1 MSVSVSDELQLFAQE
16 IQSFLS
22 PNFLR
27 DLARDIGFVQRTSKY
42 QEKDLVALCVWMSQ
56 NVAKTSLNQLCSCL
70 EASTEVLISPEGLNQ
85 RFNATAVQFLRQVL
99 AELLHQKLSST
110 KLLTSPH
117 TSIFKRIRILDST
130 AFQLPYVFSSVY
142 PGAGGCSHT
151 AGVKIQLEY
160 DLLSGQFLHIH
171 TGPGKQHDRTYGSLC
186 APTVTANDLCIRDL
200 GYFHLKDLQHI
211 QDKKAYYISRIKSNT
226 RIYQKNPTPDYFQD
240 GRIKKGTEYIQI
252 DMEILMNSLQPGQ
265 TCEISD
271 AYVGMID
278 KVPTRVIVHRLT
290 KEQQQKRLQDQT
302 VREKKKGMKYSPR
315 SKRLSGINVYMT
327 NTPTDIVPMGQV
339 HDWYSL
345 RWQIEIIF
353 KTWKSFFHIH
363 HCKKIKRERLE
374 CHLYGQLIAILLCSS
389 TMFQMRQLLLMKK
402 KRELSEY
409 KAIYMIK
416 DYFFLI
422 YQAIQKDTQELSK
435 ILIRLFNLLQQNG
448 RKSHRYEKKTVFDIL
463 GVVYN
468 YTISDDQAA

>member
-1 MSVSVSDELQLFAQE
+1 MSISVSDELQLFAQE
-16 IQSFLS
+16 IQRFLS
-22 PNFLR
+22 PNILLDF
-27 DLARDIGFVQRTSKY
+27 ARDVGFVQRTSKY
-42 QEKDLVALCVWMSQ
+42 QAKDLVALCVWMSQ
-56 NVAKTSLNQLCSCL
+56 NVATTSLTQLSSCL

-85 RFNATAVQFLRQVL
+85 RFNKAAVQLLQHVL
-99 AELLHQKLSST
+99 AELLNHKLTSSMPLSSPY
-110 KLLTSPH
+110 TSV
-117 TSIFKRIRILDST
+117 FKRIRILDST
-130 AFQLPYVFSSVY
+130 AFQLPDVFSSVY

-151 AGVKIQLEY
+151 AGVKIQFEY
-160 DLLSGQFLHIH
+160 DLLSGKFLHIH

-186 APTVTANDLCIRDL
+186 VPTVEPNDLCIRDL

-226 RIYQKNPTPDYFQD
+226 RIYQKNCKPDYFQD
-240 GRIKKGTEYIQI
+240 GRIKKGTEYIQL
-252 DMEILMNSLQPGQ
+252 DMEVLMSSLQPGQ
-265 TCEISD
+265 TYEISD
-271 AYVGMID
+271 AYVGMND

-290 KEQQQKRLQDQT
+290 DEQQQKRLRDQAI
-302 VREKKKGMKYSPR
+302 REKKKGMKYSPR

-327 NTPTDIVPMGQV
+327 NASTNIVPMGQV

-345 RWQIEIIF
+345 RWQIEILF

-416 DYFFLI
+416 DYFLLI

-463 GVVYN
+463 GIVYN
-468 YTISDDQAA
+468 CTMSDNQAA